1 MHRIKRHLKKI
12 LFNLVKFGVSLGII
26 AWLVV
31 DASRDRAFADLVH
44 QPKQWGLLTLAAIAG
59 LGAVLLTFVRWYVL
73 VRALGLPF
81 TLKDAL
87 RLGFLGYLLNF
98 ISLGAV
104 GGDLFK
110 AVFVARQFPGR
121 RPEAV
126 ATVVLD
132 RVVGLYMLFV
142 MASVAILLTGQLH
155 NTDETV
161 RVICRGALTAT
172 AVGAAGIL
180 VLLIP
185 GVTQGRF
192 SAFLDRL
199 PKVGPVFGK
208 LLGAIRIYRSRSGM
222 LLLSALLSVGVHSL
236 STMSI
241 YLVASGLPGEHPS
254 LADHFVM
261 VPLAFVTGVLPLPV
275 NGLGA
280 FEAVVK
286 LLYERVPLD
295 VHVAEG
301 HGFVVSLGYRAVTIL
316 IALIGVCYYL
326 ASRKEV
332 AKVLAQAEREM
343 DEAAE
348 QPLADGPPLACSHV
362 ALLPGS
368 GTL

>member
-1 MHRIKRHLKKI
+1 MQRIQPHLKKI
-12 LFNLVKFGVSLGII
+12 VFNLLRFGLSLGII

-31 DASRDRAFADLVH
+31 DASRDRAFAELAH
-44 QPKQWGLLTLAAIAG
+44 QPKHWTLLALAAAAS

-73 VRALGLPF
+73 VRALDLPF

-98 ISLGAV
+98 VSLGAV

-142 MASVAILLTGQLH
+142 MASVAILATGQLA
-155 NTDETV
+155 NEDETV
-161 RVICRGALTAT
+161 RIICRGALAAT
-172 AVGAAGIL
+172 ALGAAGIL

-185 GVTQGRF
+185 GVTQGSF
-192 SAFLDRL
+192 STLVNRL
-199 PKVGPVFGK
+199 PKIGVVFGK
-208 LLGAIRIYRSRSGM
+208 LLGAIRIYRSRWGR

-236 STMSI
+236 STISI
-241 YLVASGLPGEHPS
+241 YLVARGLPGKCPS

-261 VPLAFVTGVLPLPV
+261 IPLAFVTGVLPLPV

-286 LLYERVPLD
+286 MLYERVPLD
-295 VHVAEG
+295 MHVAEG
-301 HGFVVSLGYRAVTIL
+301 HGFVVSLGYRAMTIL

-332 AKVLAQAEREM
+332 AKVLAAAEREL
-343 DEAAE
+343 DEAEAAKGIDSA
-348 QPLADGPPLACSHV
+348 PLR
-362 ALLPGS
+362 GS
-368 GTL
+368 ELRVSNC